1 MAAGMVVSL
10 QGFER
15 RLSSGE
21 DQATYLGQV
30 SLCSEI
36 RTTSGE
42 EGCDRPLGKV
52 CKVYSE

>member
-1 MAAGMVVSL
+1 MVVSL